1 MNDVN
6 NIFNYFTVS
15 SFWRPSDLPT
25 TRRLVPSRFTH
36 LHSQLGSLDGGDIT
50 TGTGTDHHQ
59 VSVVRRRVEPTVE
72 RSENGSMIAQT
83 SGRIALQQMGTQNK
97 HRRLSTC
104 VVAAIRYKTPNPFA
118 IARTFAQI
126 LFNLSTYFCLVCLLL
141 HNRFCSAPT
150 SDFDWDVTNL
160 GSQVHQMPNV
170 ALHIFTGKG
179 ITRRQQQE
187 QSGPGNNALSKT
199 KTGRIS
205 SSRSEQKE

>member
-118 IARTFAQI
+118 RAHSRKYCSIFPPISVLSVSCCIIDFA
-126 LFNLSTYFCLVCLLL
+126 LLR
-141 HNRFCSAPT
+141 HP
-150 SDFDWDVTNL
+150 
-160 GSQVHQMPNV
+160 
-170 ALHIFTGKG
+170 
-179 ITRRQQQE
+179 
-187 QSGPGNNALSKT
+187 
-199 KTGRIS
+199 IS
-205 SSRSEQKE
+205 IGT